1 MIDIVYI
8 VAGLLLLYY
17 GADYLVRGSA
27 SSAVILG
34 AKPVVVG
41 LTVVAFGTSS
51 PELIASILAV
61 MKGSAGIALGNVIGS
76 NIANIA
82 LVLSAGA
89 LITPMKIAKRAI
101 RHDLP
106 PMLFITLLLLF
117 LSFDQTLSRLDGLL
131 LLVVTF
137 LITGFYIYSALH
149 DKKEAKALE
158 EEMELGDILEES
170 KAGNLGKEIFITLAG
185 IVGVVTGAYLLVEG
199 AVSIAQTLGVSDIV
213 IGITVVAIGT
223 SLPELAATIVAS
235 MKGHGDIG
243 FGTIVGSNIYN
254 IGLILGVTAFLVPLE
269 ITDSTWRFEMVA
281 VLFFSVALLVPSLR
295 GSFGRKTAIIM
306 LTGYLLFIYFS
317 SMAMH

>member
-61 MKGSAGIALGNVIGS
+61 MKDSAGIALGNVIGS

-89 LITPMKIAKRAI
+89 LIAPMKIAKRAI

-106 PMLFITLLLLF
+106 PMIFITLLLLF
-117 LSFDQTLSRLDGLL
+117 LSFDQTLSRLDGLF

-149 DKKEAKALE
+149 DKKEAKAVE
-158 EEMELGDILEES
+158 EGMDLGEIVEES
-170 KAGNLGKEIFITLAG
+170 KKGTLGKEIFITLAG
-185 IVGVVTGAYLLVEG
+185 IAGVVAGAYLLVEG

-223 SLPELAATIVAS
+223 SLPELAATIMAS

-254 IGLILGVTAFLVPLE
+254 IGLILGVTALLVPLE
-269 ITDSTWRFEMVA
+269 VTDSTWRFEMVA
-281 VLFFSVALLVPSLR
+281 VLLFSVALLVPTLR
-295 GSFGRKTAIIM
+295 GSFGRKTAISM
-306 LTGYLLFIYFS
+306 LFGYLLFIYFS
-317 SMAMH
+317 SVAMH

>member
-89 LITPMKIAKRAI
+89 LIRPMKIDKRAV

-106 PMLFITLLLLF
+106 PMIFITLLLLG
-117 LSFDQTLSRLDGLL
+117 LSFDGTISRLDGLI
-131 LLVVTF
+131 LLVITV

-149 DKKEAKALE
+149 DKKEAKAVE
-158 EEMELGDILEES
+158 EGMDLGEIIEES
-170 KAGNLGKEIFITLAG
+170 KKESLGKEIFITIAG
-185 IVGVVTGAYLLVEG
+185 IAGVVAGAYLLVEG
-199 AVSIAQTLGVSDIV
+199 AVSIARIVGVSDIV

-254 IGLILGVTAFLVPLE
+254 IGLILGITALLVPLE
-269 ITDSTWRFEMVA
+269 ITGSTWRFELVA
-281 VLFFSVALLVPSLR
+281 VLIFSVALIVPSLR
-295 GSFGRKTAIIM
+295 GSFGRKTAIVM
-306 LTGYLLFIYFS
+306 LAGYLLFIYFS
-317 SMAMH
+317 SVATH